1 MLGKALMM
9 IAHARPV
16 VVVLENVKGFLSVGG
31 GSYFTW
37 LRTRLKSI
45 GYVRLHYKV
54 LSSHQ
59 FGVPQTRQRLYM
71 VAFRDDIDAAD
82 FNFPEGDDTR
92 TPTLSKFLKR
102 RLAKRYSNTI
112 RCGGR
117 GERREFYDHRRFCH
131 AFARSRRA
139 VVIRFTSPK
148 RFERPSCLGHGE
160 ASQWRLV
167 PTVGCRLQSAHGYSQ
182 GFRHACSGDTSI
194 STPRECDHD

>member
-45 GYVRLHYKV
+45 GYGRLHYKV

-117 GERREFYDHRRFCH
+117 GSKD
-131 AFARSRRA
+131 
-139 VVIRFTSPK
+139 
-148 RFERPSCLGHGE
+148 
-160 ASQWRLV
+160 
-167 PTVGCRLQSAHGYSQ
+167 
-182 GFRHACSGDTSI
+182 RHAWDMVKRANDGWYQLTISDCKALMGFPKDFDMPVPRTHQFRLLGNAITIEPGRSI
-194 STPRECDHD
+194 LTECKRVVEEAYRHSKRAKT